1 MIAADSVLLTDLYQ
15 LTMLHSYWKRGMT
28 APAVFELFARKLPPG
43 RGFLV
48 AAGLEQ
54 LLDYLEGLRFGDE
67 ELAWVR
73 GCGRFDP
80 GFADWLA
87 GLRFTGDVDALPEGT
102 ACFPDEP
109 LVRVTAPLP
118 EAQLVETRLVNLI
131 HFQTLI
137 ASKAAR
143 SVLAAQGRELVD
155 FGLRRA
161 HGAEAG
167 LLAARACWLAGF
179 HATATVLAEARFG
192 IPAVG
197 TMAHS
202 YVLAHDDEGEAFRH
216 FARDLPGSVVLLI
229 DTWDTEAGA
238 EIVVRIAPGLAAEGI
253 RVRGVRLDSGDLGA
267 HARAVR
273 AILDAGGLC
282 DTTIFA
288 SGDLDEW
295 RVRDLVTAGAPID
308 AFGIG
313 TRLETAADRPY
324 LDCAY
329 KLEWYAGRAR
339 RKRSEGKATWPGAK
353 QVWRRLGP
361 DGRLAGDV
369 VTLVGDRQDGEPLLA
384 PAMRAGRRVPGLPTL
399 AEARAHTARELARL
413 PDGLRRLDEP
423 AAYPVEIAP
432 ALRALAAEL
441 DAAQL
446 SSCRTAKSASRGD
459 SSRA

>member
-1 MIAADSVLLTDLYQ
+1 MIRTDSVLLTDLYQ
-15 LTMLHSYWKRGMT
+15 LTMLQSYWKRGMT
-28 APAVFELFARKLPPG
+28 APAVFEFFARKLPPG

-48 AAGLEQ
+48 AAGLEL
-54 LLDYLEGLRFGDE
+54 LLDYLEGLRFEDE

-73 GCGRFDP
+73 GCGRFEP

-87 GLRFTGDVDALPEGT
+87 RLRFTGDVDAMPEGT
-102 ACFPDEP
+102 VCFPDEP
-109 LVRVTAPLP
+109 LIRVTAPLP
-118 EAQLVETRLVNLI
+118 EAQLVETRLVNLV

-143 SVLAAQGRELVD
+143 AVLVAGGRQLVD

-179 HATATVLAEARFG
+179 DATATVLAEARFG

-202 YVLAHDDEGEAFRH
+202 YVLAHDSEAAAFRD
-216 FARDLPGSVVLLI
+216 FAQDLPATVVLLI
-229 DTWDTEAGA
+229 DTWDTEEGA
-238 EIVVRIAPGLAAEGI
+238 ATVVRIAPELAADGI
-253 RVRGVRLDSGDLGA
+253 RVRGVRLDSGDLAA
-267 HARAVR
+267 HARNVR
-273 AILDAGGLC
+273 AILDAGGLR
-282 DTTIFA
+282 DTIIFA

-295 RVRDLVTAGAPID
+295 RVRDLVAAGAPID
-308 AFGIG
+308 GFGLG
-313 TRLETAADRPY
+313 TRVDTAADRPY

-329 KLEWYAGRAR
+329 KLEQYAGRAR

-353 QVWRRLGP
+353 QVWRRYGG
-361 DGRLAGDV
+361 DGRFAGDV
-369 VTLVGDRQDGEPLLA
+369 VSLASDAQQGEPLLV
-384 PAMRAGRRVPGLPTL
+384 PVMRGGRRVAGLPTL
-399 AEARAHTARELARL
+399 AEARAHAARQLACL
-413 PDGLRRLDEP
+413 PEPLRRLDDP
-423 AAYPVEIAP
+423 GPYPVEIAP

-441 DAAQL
+441 DAAQP
-446 SSCRTAKSASRGD
+446 SSCRTAKSAMRGD